1 MYKKVQILF
10 SSATNSD
17 EIHPYFREEAIA
29 FSKAGFIVSTT
40 PCEDAECIIYRG
52 VSIKNENQYPK
63 SEKCINTWQ
72 QCKYTTLLSC
82 YYQLIEDITIPTFFW
97 ENLDNTVIPEIVKRC
112 WNKGKYR
119 KS

>member
-52 VSIKNENQYPK
+52 VSIITSQNTHPAERETQPIAPKRSLTSSYPI
-63 SEKCINTWQ
+63 S
-72 QCKYTTLLSC
+72 
-82 YYQLIEDITIPTFFW
+82 FF
-97 ENLDNTVIPEIVKRC
+97 LR
-112 WNKGKYR
+112 
-119 KS
+119 